1 MQVLTPWNSISK
13 SLRYL
18 TNIKMAELSP
28 ATFVNENPTSPA
40 PRTFALATA
49 MIPAHTLTMAVMKS
63 IRTDTHRF
71 RLNVASWVLERGR
84 NLLAKWLQN
93 IFGMSPRARITESP
107 FIVSPNC
114 EKTGL
119 WLDEDSRFR
128 TTAVRVYISPQRMP
142 TAMLNKMGSI
152 KTGLWEI
159 QISIWQG
166 WENKTRE
173 RELRE
178 LPVGRR

>member
-84 NLLAKWLQN
+84 NLLAKWLQK
-93 IFGMSPRARITESP
+93 IFGMSPRPRITESP

-119 WLDEDSRFR
+119 WLDEESRFR

-159 QISIWQG
+159 
-166 WENKTRE
+166 
-173 RELRE
+173 
-178 LPVGRR
+178 